1 MPTKQPSAGLTQ
13 RIAGL
18 LESRQAHID
27 ALEQIDQTLEQ
38 VSAAL
43 QPTRN
48 GRPPVPAAK
57 PAAMG
62 PMKRGRAKR
71 KAFGVT
77 AEALILSLVK
87 EKKNPTTKEINAAWK
102 KEGRGATADNTLTKL
117 TKEKKLKRTPL
128 GAGIRGSRYS
138 LP

>member
-13 RIAGL
+13 RIASL

-27 ALEQIDQTLEQ
+27 ALEQIEKTLGQ

-43 QPTRN
+43 LPTRN
-48 GRPPVPAAK
+48 GRAPAK
-57 PAAMG
+57 PAAMA
-62 PMKRGRAKR
+62 PVKRGRARR
-71 KAFGVT
+71 KAFSMT

>member
-1 MPTKQPSAGLTQ
+1 MKQPSAGLTQ
-13 RIAGL
+13 RIASL

-27 ALEQIDQTLEQ
+27 ALEQIDKTLGQ

-43 QPTRN
+43 LLPTRN
-48 GRPPVPAAK
+48 GRATPKPVAV
-57 PAAMG
+57 G
-62 PMKRGRAKR
+62 PVKRGRAKR
-71 KAFGVT
+71 KAFGMT